1 MYTIKGFAGTYDQ
14 VFPLT
19 LKNAENQLF
28 WTRGS
33 KSSKFKNC
41 FSELFYA
48 PDDSPFLP
56 DSKTPSFLNIRSV
69 VFEKLPF
76 EISLGRPNIAI

>member
-1 MYTIKGFAGTYDQ
+1 MYIIIGFAGTYDQ
-14 VFPLT
+14 VFPLI

-28 WTRGS
+28 WS
-33 KSSKFKNC
+33 KSSKLKNC

-56 DSKTPSFLNIRSV
+56 DSKTPSFLRIRSV
-69 VFEKLPF
+69 VFEK
-76 EISLGRPNIAI
+76 